1 MAASA
6 GNYLAGGTTGA
17 AVGSMGGP
25 IGAGIGAGVGL
36 LGAAFGLFGDDSES
50 KALAKK
56 QQEMADEA
64 ARQKK
69 RNEQSRMQAL
79 GQSMLAFNPQNQ
91 MMAQMFGPQAAFSP
105 QQMAQMAADP
115 TPGPE
120 AEQWIKDAVARGE
133 QNMPPEQWMMERGP
147 GRNASGKDGQHAAQ
161 QLSAIKA
168 YARAV
173 EEDQARRDKQRQMI
187 EGGLSPLPAGPAPLQ
202 QRTPQA
208 ARRY

>member
-1 MAASA
+1 
-6 GNYLAGGTTGA
+6 
-17 AVGSMGGP
+17 MGGP

-36 LGAAFGLFGDDSES
+36 LGAAFGVFGDDSES
-50 KALAKK
+50 KALIKK
-56 QQEMADEA
+56 QKEMAEEA

-69 RNEQSRMQAL
+69 RNEQARMQAL

-115 TPGPE
+115 TAGPE

-133 QNMPPEQWMMERGP
+133 HKMPPAQWMEERGP
-147 GRNASGKDGQHAAQ
+147 GRNASGKDGERAAQ

-168 YARAV
+168 HARAV

-187 EGGLSPLPAGPAPLQ
+187 EGGLSPLPQGPAPIQ
-202 QRTPQA
+202 QTQA
-208 ARRY
+208 APTRRY